1 MSLALF
7 FGVLVLLLVLT
18 VPICV
23 SFAFVTLLPSIVDAS
38 FPYTADAAVRSMV
51 SGLNNFPLLAIPLFI
66 IAGVIMAKGQ
76 ISERL
81 FNVFSYFVGNRTA
94 GLPCAVTITC
104 LFYGAISGSGPAT
117 TAAVGSMCIPLLTSV
132 GYDLTF
138 ATALVAVSGS
148 LGIIIPPSIPYIM
161 YCNASGAS
169 ISELF
174 LAGFLPGVL
183 IALCLMVYSYIYCKI
198 HGEDKD
204 KLNAKCMELRAKG
217 LGTVLK
223 EGFWALMSPVIILG
237 GIYGGICSPTEAA
250 TISIF
255 YSLIVS
261 LFIYRTIKIRDL
273 PKIMLEGI
281 HSYAP
286 ILIILSAAVAFAR
299 VITLMNVATIVSEA
313 VLSAISSKVVIL
325 LLINVLLLFVGMI
338 MDTGP
343 AILVFTP
350 VLLPVAEAPLAI
362 IQGPAG
368 TAKTFYALA
377 AGLEQVLEAE
387 ERPYRKILVCRP
399 NAQFDA
405 DIGFLPGSEQEKISP
420 LMRPIVDNLEILLD
434 LEGKKKERRSEE
446 ELRGRIDYLFD
457 TGVIQ
462 GDLLGPVGTDIIA
475 GGGRGALLAGG
486 PVRGGQLDRAGGRV
500 EGHVH
505 THGLADG
512 PDGDIGG
519 AVVEEHGDLLSG
531 GIPRGESGAVEGDA
545 DAVLHLDAALGG
557 GGGRDAQCCDQ
568 DRQDQTGA
576 EALPET
582 VLLHCSFSFSCSAFG
597 GSLPPL
603 LHH

>member
-198 HGEDKD
+198 HGEDRQAQRQMHWSYGQK
-204 KLNAKCMELRAKG
+204 AWAQCSR
-217 LGTVLK
+217 
-223 EGFWALMSPVIILG
+223 GFWALMSP
-237 GIYGGICSPTEAA
+237 SSFWAASTAASAPHRAA
-250 TISIF
+250 TSP
-255 YSLIVS
+255 SS
-261 LFIYRTIKIRDL
+261 
-273 PKIMLEGI
+273 
-281 HSYAP
+281 
-286 ILIILSAAVAFAR
+286 
-299 VITLMNVATIVSEA
+299 TL
-313 VLSAISSKVVIL
+313 
-325 LLINVLLLFVGMI
+325 
-338 MDTGP
+338 
-343 AILVFTP
+343 
-350 VLLPVAEAPLAI
+350 
-362 IQGPAG
+362 
-368 TAKTFYALA
+368 
-377 AGLEQVLEAE
+377 
-387 ERPYRKILVCRP
+387 
-399 NAQFDA
+399 
-405 DIGFLPGSEQEKISP
+405 
-420 LMRPIVDNLEILLD
+420 
-434 LEGKKKERRSEE
+434 
-446 ELRGRIDYLFD
+446 
-457 TGVIQ
+457 
-462 GDLLGPVGTDIIA
+462 
-475 GGGRGALLAGG
+475 
-486 PVRGGQLDRAGGRV
+486 
-500 EGHVH
+500 
-505 THGLADG
+505 
-512 PDGDIGG
+512 
-519 AVVEEHGDLLSG
+519 
-531 GIPRGESGAVEGDA
+531 
-545 DAVLHLDAALGG
+545 
-557 GGGRDAQCCDQ
+557 
-568 DRQDQTGA
+568 
-576 EALPET
+576 
-582 VLLHCSFSFSCSAFG
+582 
-597 GSLPPL
+597 
-603 LHH
+603 

>member
-81 FNVFSYFVGNRTA
+81 FNVFSYFFGNRTA

-286 ILIILSAAVAFAR
+286 ILIILSAAGAFAR

-350 VLLPVAEAPLAI
+350 VLLPVAEAIGVDPIHFGIIMCVNLAI
-362 IQGPAG
+362 GFVTPPMGANLFVASNLSKVSVFDIARKAVP
-368 TAKTFYALA
+368 FILA
-377 AGLEQVLEAE
+377 
-387 ERPYRKILVCRP
+387 
-399 NAQFDA
+399 
-405 DIGFLPGSEQEKISP
+405 FLI
-420 LMRPIVDNLEILLD
+420 
-434 LEGKKKERRSEE
+434 
-446 ELRGRIDYLFD
+446 
-457 TGVIQ
+457 
-462 GDLLGPVGTDIIA
+462 
-475 GGGRGALLAGG
+475 ALLLITFV
-486 PVRGGQLDRAGGRV
+486 PQ
-500 EGHVH
+500 
-505 THGLADG
+505 
-512 PDGDIGG
+512 ISMF
-519 AVVEEHGDLLSG
+519 LL
-531 GIPRGESGAVEGDA
+531 
-545 DAVLHLDAALGG
+545 
-557 GGGRDAQCCDQ
+557 Q
-568 DRQDQTGA
+568 
-576 EALPET
+576 
-582 VLLHCSFSFSCSAFG
+582 
-597 GSLPPL
+597 
-603 LHH
+603 

>member
-81 FNVFSYFVGNRTA
+81 FNVFSYFFGNRTA

-223 EGFWALMSPVIILG
+223 EGFWALMSPVIIWAASTAASAPPQRRLP
-237 GIYGGICSPTEAA
+237 SP
-250 TISIF
+250 S
-255 YSLIVS
+255 S
-261 LFIYRTIKIRDL
+261 
-273 PKIMLEGI
+273 
-281 HSYAP
+281 
-286 ILIILSAAVAFAR
+286 
-299 VITLMNVATIVSEA
+299 TL
-313 VLSAISSKVVIL
+313 
-325 LLINVLLLFVGMI
+325 
-338 MDTGP
+338 
-343 AILVFTP
+343 
-350 VLLPVAEAPLAI
+350 
-362 IQGPAG
+362 
-368 TAKTFYALA
+368 
-377 AGLEQVLEAE
+377 
-387 ERPYRKILVCRP
+387 
-399 NAQFDA
+399 
-405 DIGFLPGSEQEKISP
+405 
-420 LMRPIVDNLEILLD
+420 
-434 LEGKKKERRSEE
+434 
-446 ELRGRIDYLFD
+446 
-457 TGVIQ
+457 
-462 GDLLGPVGTDIIA
+462 
-475 GGGRGALLAGG
+475 
-486 PVRGGQLDRAGGRV
+486 
-500 EGHVH
+500 
-505 THGLADG
+505 
-512 PDGDIGG
+512 
-519 AVVEEHGDLLSG
+519 
-531 GIPRGESGAVEGDA
+531 
-545 DAVLHLDAALGG
+545 
-557 GGGRDAQCCDQ
+557 
-568 DRQDQTGA
+568 
-576 EALPET
+576 
-582 VLLHCSFSFSCSAFG
+582 
-597 GSLPPL
+597 
-603 LHH
+603 

>member
-261 LFIYRTIKIRDL
+261 LFIYRTIKI
-273 PKIMLEGI
+273 
-281 HSYAP
+281 
-286 ILIILSAAVAFAR
+286 ILSAAVAFAR

-350 VLLPVAEAPLAI
+350 VLLPVAEAIGVDPIHFGIIMCVNLAI
-362 IQGPAG
+362 GFVTPPMGANLFVASNLSKVSVFDIARKAVP
-368 TAKTFYALA
+368 FILA
-377 AGLEQVLEAE
+377 
-387 ERPYRKILVCRP
+387 
-399 NAQFDA
+399 
-405 DIGFLPGSEQEKISP
+405 FLI
-420 LMRPIVDNLEILLD
+420 
-434 LEGKKKERRSEE
+434 
-446 ELRGRIDYLFD
+446 
-457 TGVIQ
+457 
-462 GDLLGPVGTDIIA
+462 
-475 GGGRGALLAGG
+475 ALLLITFV
-486 PVRGGQLDRAGGRV
+486 PQ
-500 EGHVH
+500 
-505 THGLADG
+505 
-512 PDGDIGG
+512 ISMF
-519 AVVEEHGDLLSG
+519 LL
-531 GIPRGESGAVEGDA
+531 
-545 DAVLHLDAALGG
+545 
-557 GGGRDAQCCDQ
+557 Q
-568 DRQDQTGA
+568 
-576 EALPET
+576 
-582 VLLHCSFSFSCSAFG
+582 
-597 GSLPPL
+597 
-603 LHH
+603 

>member
-81 FNVFSYFVGNRTA
+81 FNVFSYFFGNRTA

-255 YSLIVS
+255 YSL
-261 LFIYRTIKIRDL
+261 TIR
-273 PKIMLEGI
+273 E
-281 HSYAP
+281 
-286 ILIILSAAVAFAR
+286 
-299 VITLMNVATIVSEA
+299 
-313 VLSAISSKVVIL
+313 
-325 LLINVLLLFVGMI
+325 
-338 MDTGP
+338 
-343 AILVFTP
+343 
-350 VLLPVAEAPLAI
+350 
-362 IQGPAG
+362 
-368 TAKTFYALA
+368 
-377 AGLEQVLEAE
+377 
-387 ERPYRKILVCRP
+387 
-399 NAQFDA
+399 
-405 DIGFLPGSEQEKISP
+405 
-420 LMRPIVDNLEILLD
+420 
-434 LEGKKKERRSEE
+434 
-446 ELRGRIDYLFD
+446 
-457 TGVIQ
+457 
-462 GDLLGPVGTDIIA
+462 
-475 GGGRGALLAGG
+475 
-486 PVRGGQLDRAGGRV
+486 
-500 EGHVH
+500 
-505 THGLADG
+505 
-512 PDGDIGG
+512 
-519 AVVEEHGDLLSG
+519 
-531 GIPRGESGAVEGDA
+531 
-545 DAVLHLDAALGG
+545 
-557 GGGRDAQCCDQ
+557 
-568 DRQDQTGA
+568 
-576 EALPET
+576 
-582 VLLHCSFSFSCSAFG
+582 
-597 GSLPPL
+597 
-603 LHH
+603 

>member
-1 MSLALF
+1 MLGFSHFYRLNTLILGQF
-7 FGVLVLLLVLT
+7 PCFSGIFHIKPFDR
-18 VPICV
+18 PI
-23 SFAFVTLLPSIVDAS
+23 F
-38 FPYTADAAVRSMV
+38 
-51 SGLNNFPLLAIPLFI
+51 LNYPENLH
-66 IAGVIMAKGQ
+66 
-76 ISERL
+76 
-81 FNVFSYFVGNRTA
+81 
-94 GLPCAVTITC
+94 

-350 VLLPVAEAPLAI
+350 VLLPVAEAIGVDPIHFGIIMCVNLAI
-362 IQGPAG
+362 GFVTPPMGANLFVASNLSKVSVFDIARKAVP
-368 TAKTFYALA
+368 FILA
-377 AGLEQVLEAE
+377 
-387 ERPYRKILVCRP
+387 
-399 NAQFDA
+399 
-405 DIGFLPGSEQEKISP
+405 FLI
-420 LMRPIVDNLEILLD
+420 
-434 LEGKKKERRSEE
+434 
-446 ELRGRIDYLFD
+446 
-457 TGVIQ
+457 
-462 GDLLGPVGTDIIA
+462 
-475 GGGRGALLAGG
+475 ALLLITFV
-486 PVRGGQLDRAGGRV
+486 PQ
-500 EGHVH
+500 
-505 THGLADG
+505 
-512 PDGDIGG
+512 ISMF
-519 AVVEEHGDLLSG
+519 LL
-531 GIPRGESGAVEGDA
+531 
-545 DAVLHLDAALGG
+545 
-557 GGGRDAQCCDQ
+557 Q
-568 DRQDQTGA
+568 
-576 EALPET
+576 
-582 VLLHCSFSFSCSAFG
+582 
-597 GSLPPL
+597 
-603 LHH
+603 

>member
-7 FGVLVLLLVLT
+7 FGVLVILLVLT

-23 SFAFVTLLPSIVDAS
+23 SFAFVTLLPSMVS
-38 FPYTADAAVRSMV
+38 TNFPYTADAAVRSMV

-66 IAGVIMAKGQ
+66 IAGVIMAKGK

-81 FNVFSYFVGNRTA
+81 FNVFSYFIGNKTA

-138 ATALVAVSGS
+138 ATALVAVSGG

-161 YCNASGAS
+161 YCNAAGTS

-174 LAGFLPGVL
+174 LAGFMPGVL
-183 IALCLMVYSYIYCKI
+183 IALCLMIYSYIYCKV
-198 HGEDKD
+198 HGEDKE
-204 KLNAKCMELRAKG
+204 KLNAQWKELRAKG

-261 LFIYRTIKIRDL
+261 LFIYRSINIRDL
-273 PKIMLEGI
+273 PKIMLEGV

-299 VITLMNVATIVSEA
+299 VITLMNVASIVSEA

-325 LLINVLLLFVGMI
+325 LLINVLLFVGMI

-350 VLLPVAEAPLAI
+350 VLLPVVEALGVDPVHFGIIMCVNLAI
-362 IQGPAG
+362 GFVTPPMGANLFVASNLSKVPVFDIARKAIP
-368 TAKTFYALA
+368 FILA
-377 AGLEQVLEAE
+377 F
-387 ERPYRKILVCRP
+387 LV
-399 NAQFDA
+399 
-405 DIGFLPGSEQEKISP
+405 
-420 LMRPIVDNLEILLD
+420 
-434 LEGKKKERRSEE
+434 
-446 ELRGRIDYLFD
+446 
-457 TGVIQ
+457 
-462 GDLLGPVGTDIIA
+462 
-475 GGGRGALLAGG
+475 ALLLITFV
-486 PVRGGQLDRAGGRV
+486 PQISMFLVQ
-500 EGHVH
+500 
-505 THGLADG
+505 
-512 PDGDIGG
+512 
-519 AVVEEHGDLLSG
+519 
-531 GIPRGESGAVEGDA
+531 
-545 DAVLHLDAALGG
+545 
-557 GGGRDAQCCDQ
+557 
-568 DRQDQTGA
+568 
-576 EALPET
+576 
-582 VLLHCSFSFSCSAFG
+582 
-597 GSLPPL
+597 
-603 LHH
+603 

>member
-7 FGVLVLLLVLT
+7 FGVLVILLVLT

-23 SFAFVTLLPSIVDAS
+23 AFAFATLLPSMVDPS

-81 FNVFSYFVGNRTA
+81 FNVFSYFIGNKTA

-138 ATALVAVSGS
+138 ATALVAVSGG

-161 YCNASGAS
+161 YCNASGSS

-174 LAGFLPGVL
+174 LAGFMPGVL
-183 IALCLMVYSYIYCKI
+183 IALCLMLYSYIYCKI

-255 YSLIVS
+255 YSLVIS
-261 LFIYRTIKIRDL
+261 LFVYRSIKIREL
-273 PKIMLEGI
+273 PKIMLEGV

-299 VITLMNVATIVSEA
+299 VITLMNVATVVSEA
-313 VLSAISSKVVIL
+313 VLSTISSKVVIL

-350 VLLPVAEAPLAI
+350 VLLPVVEALGVDPVHFGIIMCVNLAI
-362 IQGPAG
+362 GFVTPPMGANLFVASNLSKVPVFSIARKAIP
-368 TAKTFYALA
+368 FILA
-377 AGLEQVLEAE
+377 
-387 ERPYRKILVCRP
+387 
-399 NAQFDA
+399 
-405 DIGFLPGSEQEKISP
+405 FLI
-420 LMRPIVDNLEILLD
+420 
-434 LEGKKKERRSEE
+434 
-446 ELRGRIDYLFD
+446 
-457 TGVIQ
+457 
-462 GDLLGPVGTDIIA
+462 
-475 GGGRGALLAGG
+475 ALLLITFV
-486 PVRGGQLDRAGGRV
+486 PQ
-500 EGHVH
+500 
-505 THGLADG
+505 
-512 PDGDIGG
+512 ISMF
-519 AVVEEHGDLLSG
+519 LL
-531 GIPRGESGAVEGDA
+531 
-545 DAVLHLDAALGG
+545 
-557 GGGRDAQCCDQ
+557 Q
-568 DRQDQTGA
+568 
-576 EALPET
+576 
-582 VLLHCSFSFSCSAFG
+582 
-597 GSLPPL
+597 
-603 LHH
+603 